1 MLVEL
6 DILVRKMSFFF
17 EKGLKKKFILHD
29 GLKFYFEEEDRS
41 FISFLITNDEY
52 ERETCEAIES
62 ILKPGDTFVDLGA
75 NIGFYTLIAS
85 RIVGENGKVFSFE
98 PTPSTFQTLKKNIKE
113 NNFSNIVI
121 AEDNAVSNVSGVAH
135 FKVTEGSEMNSVTNS
150 NDESTISVKKIS
162 LDKYFSNID
171 HNKIDLIKMD
181 IEGQEYNALLGMKKI
196 NLNNK
201 SLKIIFEFHR
211 QALKNNNQSGEEIF
225 NLLSSYGF
233 KIFYGFRKRRV

>member
-1 MLVEL
+1 M
-6 DILVRKMSFFF
+6 
-17 EKGLKKKFILHD
+17 
-29 GLKFYFEEEDRS
+29 
-41 FISFLITNDEY
+41 ITNDEY

-233 KIFYGFRKRRV
+233 KIFTVLERGEFKFKFPQDFKKLRELSKRFNLNILAEKH